1 MNFYNSQ
8 FDNIREQIMNTN
20 MVTERGRIYKAR
32 PVSMKISAEV
42 NYISSINTHQL
53 SKQDYRAANSEGLR
67 N

>member
-1 MNFYNSQ
+1 
-8 FDNIREQIMNTN
+8 MNTN